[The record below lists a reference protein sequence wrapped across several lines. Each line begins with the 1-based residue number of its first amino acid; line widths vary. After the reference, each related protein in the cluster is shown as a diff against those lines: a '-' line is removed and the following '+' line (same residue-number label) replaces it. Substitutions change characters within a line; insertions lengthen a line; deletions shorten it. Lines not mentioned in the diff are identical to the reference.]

1 MKVAILNGSIRPER
15 QSVKVAWYLE
25 KQLRARGLNVDL
37 IDLAA
42 YPLPMYGASDELA
55 KDYEDNVDL
64 VAARLKAAD
73 AMIFVTPE
81 YHGTFSGVLKNAL
94 EYYWEEFS
102 KKPIAVATASAGKMG
117 GINASVQLQHLI
129 LSLGAYALPVKF
141 LVSGIE
147 TAFDDSNEPVDKFV
161 QKSAN
166 RFLDEFV
173 WLAEA
178 VFLKKTNP
186 ECVLG

>member
-1 MKVAILNGSIRPER
+1 MKIAILNGSIRPER

-25 KQLRARGLNVDL
+25 KQLRDRGLDVDL
-37 IDLAA
+37 IDLAE
-42 YPLPMYGASDELA
+42 YPLPMYGASDGLS
-55 KDYEDNVDL
+55 KVYEDNVDL

-94 EYYWEEFS
+94 DYYWEEFS
-102 KKPIAVATASAGKMG
+102 KKPIGVATASAGKMG
-117 GINASVQLQHLI
+117 GINASTQLQHLI

-141 LVSGIE
+141 LVSGIQ
-147 TAFDDSNEPVDKFV
+147 TAFNESNEPVEKAV
-161 QKSAN
+161 QQSAK
-166 RFLDEFV
+166 RFLDEFI
-173 WLAEA
+173 WLSEA

-186 ECVLG
+186 ECVPA